1 MRGRAFLAITIFCYG
16 LTYFILY
23 EEALISVISD
33 LHTERPK
40 CDPILQTALPDA
52 AMNKSSCLWIKFTIV
67 GRSGNR
73 LMELAQVNEVLS
85 HCSGVATSSP
95 EVNRDS
101 GVVFPPVLI
110 AARGEVNSRIESL
123 MESAAMSCRE
133 VNYTWGYKNS
143 KKLLQQ
149 CSSTPFYHVHSDI
162 KAHGSDLVNSA
173 VLNVY
178 PDRRSWNTSFEDMMV
193 MYFRGGD
200 ILQEVADSQ
209 YSQAPCSLFI
219 EAFNFVNASRLMLVF
234 DRNAT
239 LHPCIDV
246 VRSKIP
252 NSTFVSPPCDSIGCH
267 MTLLGRASYLVV
279 SGVTTFAKASQ
290 SLFPFRRRVVF
301 EYFCTHEPS
310 EYESSIKIC
319 AAGNTSAFKPWSYTE
334 TTKIQML
341 TTRSKLVLGKY
352 NMTSIRDFLNES
364 RPH

>member
-1 MRGRAFLAITIFCYG
+1 MLMDSIHNF
-16 LTYFILY
+16 
-23 EEALISVISD
+23 
-33 LHTERPK
+33 
-40 CDPILQTALPDA
+40 
-52 AMNKSSCLWIKFTIV
+52 
-67 GRSGNR
+67 GRSGNH
-73 LMELAQVNEVLS
+73 LIELAQVNEALS

-110 AARGEVNSRIESL
+110 AARGEVNSSIESL

-133 VNYTWGYKNS
+133 VNYTWGGGKE
-143 KKLLQQ
+143 LLQQ
-149 CSSTPFYHVHSDI
+149 CSSTPLYNVHSDI

-173 VLNVY
+173 LLNVY
-178 PDRRSWNTSFEDMMV
+178 PDRRSWNTNFEDMMV

-200 ILQEVADSQ
+200 ILQETAHGG
-209 YSQAPCSLFI
+209 YSQAPCSLFL

-252 NSTFVSPPCDSIGCH
+252 NSTFVSTPCDSIGCH

-279 SGVTTFAKASQ
+279 SGVTTFARGAQ
-290 SLFPFRRRVVF
+290 SLFPSRRRVVF
-301 EYFCTHEPS
+301 EYFCTHKPREDGNS
-310 EYESSIKIC
+310 TIKIC

-341 TTRSKLVLGKY
+341 TTRSELVLGKY
-352 NMTSIRDFLNES
+352 NMTSIRDFLNGS
-364 RPH
+364 RPY

>member
-1 MRGRAFLAITIFCYG
+1 MRGRALLAITIFCYG

-23 EEALISVISD
+23 REALISVIFD

-40 CDPILQTALPDA
+40 YDPILQTALPDA
-52 AMNKSSCLWIKFTIV
+52 AMNKSSCLWINFISYE
-67 GRSGNR
+67 RSGNR
-73 LMELAQVNEVLS
+73 LIQLTQVNRALS
-85 HCSGVATSSP
+85 HCFGVATSSP
-95 EVNRDS
+95 EVKRDS

-133 VNYTWGYKNS
+133 VNYTWGGGEE
-143 KKLLQQ
+143 LLQQ
-149 CSSTPFYHVHSDI
+149 CSSTPLYHVHSDI
-162 KAHGSDLVNSA
+162 KAHGPDFVNSA

-178 PDRRSWNTSFEDMMV
+178 PDRRSWNTSLEDMMV

-200 ILQEVADSQ
+200 ILREKAHGG
-209 YSQAPCSLFI
+209 YSQGPCSLFL

-234 DRNAT
+234 DQNAA

-252 NSTFVSPPCDSIGCH
+252 NSTFVSTPCDSIGCH

-279 SGVTTFAKASQ
+279 SGVTTFAKAAQ
-290 SLFPFRRRVVF
+290 SLFPSRRRVIF
-301 EYFCTHEPS
+301 EYFCTHEPR
-310 EYESSIKIC
+310 EYESSIEIC

-334 TTKIQML
+334 TTRIQML
-341 TTRSKLVLGKY
+341 TTRSELVLGKY